1 MTFTDFGLEK
11 EGSTIVAPTIKIKQ
25 RKKKT
30 DKKKPASSTKNVE
43 ELLKSPLRSP
53 IPIKDF
59 TTVGNTNENNEND
72 EVLPSTLVAVSDQ
85 VQSDGDYKIQS
96 QETSSAF
103 DLTQVNPTSQISEL
117 PSQPIHISIPQGTKI
132 PARGISITIP
142 TKSASIPISNPSQS
156 QRKRPSF
163 SSPVAETPTTP
174 HSTKLRVRRPPV
186 DPDNIDVESATI
198 SELIY
203 HRYPHG
209 QISSREKARIEK
221 DTQIR
226 EDTKIDQPVT
236 TPVLSRD
243 PSRDN
248 MLSTA
253 TNVSQNKFI
262 LDKDG
267 NLVLNTGALQQ
278 AQQYDVIEDNGDM
291 IEEEAELQYVTN
303 SSFRKKKRLNVF
315 KWSEAMN
322 DRFYLGLNYFGM
334 DLKTISFM
342 FPLLTHNHIKR
353 KFKKE
358 QQTNPH
364 RITASIRNHIPAPR
378 SVRDKI
384 LASVATKKRL
394 EAAQYVN
401 NRSPGSPIKS
411 ENLFVSKEEPHAK
424 LDDTQPN
431 AVENS
436 SFIEDLKISN
446 TEANAPVEPTT
457 PSVINDLEPVKVMED
472 KSESTTFDLDIP
484 MPVIDDAFKLS
495 FKPKIGKRKRMPK
508 LKSAEIAEPDNVPT
522 TPAVEEILPAETRTE
537 VAVRRPTAPPTI
549 LSSRVN

>member
-322 DRFYLGLNYFGM
+322 DRFYLVFY
-334 DLKTISFM
+334 SY
-342 FPLLTHNHIKR
+342 
-353 KFKKE
+353 
-358 QQTNPH
+358 
-364 RITASIRNHIPAPR
+364 
-378 SVRDKI
+378 I
-384 LASVATKKRL
+384 LMIGVELFWNGS
-394 EAAQYVN
+394 ENNQFYV
-401 NRSPGSPIKS
+401 SPI
-411 ENLFVSKEEPHAK
+411 
-424 LDDTQPN
+424 
-431 AVENS
+431 
-436 SFIEDLKISN
+436 
-446 TEANAPVEPTT
+446 
-457 PSVINDLEPVKVMED
+457 
-472 KSESTTFDLDIP
+472 
-484 MPVIDDAFKLS
+484 DA
-495 FKPKIGKRKRMPK
+495 
-508 LKSAEIAEPDNVPT
+508 
-522 TPAVEEILPAETRTE
+522 
-537 VAVRRPTAPPTI
+537 
-549 LSSRVN
+549 